1 MGQWQ
6 AVCRKD
12 GDKID
17 HYQKGDD
24 AIKVV
29 YKTQGLSTETNEV
42 LWYKRDGVYYLDL
55 SKAMDDTFHATNH
68 DLLVR

>member
-6 AVCRKD
+6 AVFRKD
-12 GDKID
+12 GDKLD